1 MVTDPYSVLGISRDA
16 TEQEIKKAYRQ
27 KAKLY
32 HPDFHPNDPEAAR
45 KMNEVNEAYDM
56 LTNPDKYA
64 SRAARQQQQ
73 QQYQSNAGRSSS
85 SYSSTY
91 SSDQG
96 GWSSD
101 FGYGFYD
108 FFGFGG
114 GSTRYDTRPHA
125 EGSDSTEMRS
135 AIDLINSGRYQEAIA
150 TLARVVSTLRNG
162 RWYYVASVAYHGTGN
177 NARAMDLLTK
187 AIQLEPEN
195 RMYIQLLQ
203 EYRYSARTY
212 SAGQS
217 RGYGTNGFNPFRRLI
232 RYIGI
237 FLFIQIALGW
247 IITCGSS
254 GSSSSSGTSSQRY
267 YYTTTPG
274 GYTWVRQ

>member
-1 MVTDPYSVLGISRDA
+1 MVQDPYSVLGVPKDA

-56 LTNPDKYA
+56 LSNPDKYA
-64 SRAARQQQQ
+64 SRRAQQQQ
-73 QQYQSNAGRSSS
+73 QEQSASSAS
-85 SYSSTY
+85 RYSSTY

-114 GSTRYDTRPHA
+114 SGTRYDTRPRP
-125 EGSDSTEMRS
+125 EGSDSAEIRS
-135 AIDLINSGRYQEAIA
+135 AIDLINSGRYQEAISV
-150 TLARVVSTLRNG
+150 LARVVSTLRNG
-162 RWYYVASVAYHGTGN
+162 RWYYIASVAYHGSGN

-187 AIQLEPEN
+187 AIQLEPDN
-195 RMYIQLLQ
+195 RMYLQLMQ
-203 EYRYSARTY
+203 EYRYNARTY
-212 SAGQS
+212 TTRQNQDY
-217 RGYGTNGFNPFRRLI
+217 RTTGFNPFRRLI
-232 RYIGI
+232 KFVGI

-254 GSSSSSGTSSQRY
+254 GSSSSSGTSSDQY
-267 YYTTTPG
+267 YYYYRTPG